1 MDDEAE
7 QAVREGAGDI
17 RQRHAGP
24 LAERGAGCG
33 WWKDGRGGERS
44 DTLEG
49 LPGMREQVQGQSD
62 FLRIGGIP

>member
-24 LAERGAGCG
+24 LAERGAGSG
-33 WWKDGRGGERS
+33 WWKENS
-44 DTLEG
+44 
-49 LPGMREQVQGQSD
+49 QVKRHRTVFALICSSIRDILTG
-62 FLRIGGIP
+62 LRI

>member
-24 LAERGAGCG
+24 LAERGAGSG
-33 WWKDGRGGERS
+33 WWKDGRGGE
-44 DTLEG
+44 EA
-49 LPGMREQVQGQSD
+49 
-62 FLRIGGIP
+62 LRQAASRPAPH